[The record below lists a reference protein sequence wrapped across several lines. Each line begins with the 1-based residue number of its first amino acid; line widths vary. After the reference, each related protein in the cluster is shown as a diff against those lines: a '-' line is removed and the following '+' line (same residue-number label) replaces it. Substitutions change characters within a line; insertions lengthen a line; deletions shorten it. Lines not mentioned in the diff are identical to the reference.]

1 MASRTR
7 AITHSRRTILQL
19 GLSAAFAPMA
29 PAIVRAQASDLPPGP
44 IRVILPTLHGG
55 QADTLGRLIGDR
67 VSAAIDRN
75 FVMEPRAGAG
85 GLIAGEYV
93 ARAAPDGNTLLFVT
107 GGHTTFPGLYKS
119 TIKFDAVKDFA
130 FISQISESSF
140 AIAVAP
146 DHPAKSFA
154 HLLELSK
161 KEPGRYT
168 FSSTGV
174 GSTQHLIGEVC
185 QERFGVKWTHVPYP
199 GGPGPV
205 NDVIAGRV
213 DMSINSML
221 TLAPLVNGGKL
232 RALAASSLER
242 DPLLP
247 DTPSFG
253 EISPGF
259 FVGTI
264 LGIAAPA
271 RTPRPIVERLNREIA
286 KVVNTDA
293 MRERLATMANKAKG
307 GTPEEFTATVA
318 QYVER
323 WSGVIEKLGIG
334 R

>member
-1 MASRTR
+1 MASQRR
-7 AITHSRRTILQL
+7 ESGYSRRSILRL
-19 GLSAAFAPMA
+19 AMGAAFVPMA
-29 PAIVRAQASDLPPGP
+29 PTILCAQVPDLPSGP

-67 VSAAIDRN
+67 VGPAIDRS

-93 ARAAPDGNTLLFVT
+93 ARAVPDGNTLLFVT
-107 GGHTTFPGLYKS
+107 GGHTTLPGLYKS
-119 TIKFDAVKDFA
+119 SIKFDAVKDFA
-130 FISQISESSF
+130 FVCQISESSF

-146 DHPAKSFA
+146 EHPAKSFA

-199 GGPGPV
+199 GGAGPV
-205 NDVIAGRV
+205 NDVIGGRV

-221 TLAPLVNGGKL
+221 TLAPLVSAGTL
-232 RALAASSLER
+232 RGLATSSLER
-242 DPLLP
+242 DALLP

-264 LGIAAPA
+264 LGLAAPA

-286 KVVNTDA
+286 KVVNTDT
-293 MRERLATMANKAKG
+293 MRERLATMANKARAG
-307 GTPEEFTATVA
+307 SPEDFTETVA
-318 QYVER
+318 QYVAR
-323 WSGVIEKLGIG
+323 WNGVIEKLGIA

>member
-1 MASRTR
+1 MASPTR
-7 AITHSRRTILQL
+7 AITHSRRKILQF
-19 GLSAAFAPMA
+19 GLSSAFVPMA
-29 PAIVRAQASDLPPGP
+29 PAFVRAQASDLPSGP

-67 VSAAIDRN
+67 VGTAIERN

-93 ARAAPDGNTLLFVT
+93 ARAVPDGNTLLFVT
-107 GGHTTFPGLYKS
+107 GGHTTLPGLYAR
-119 TIKFDAVKDFA
+119 TIRFDAVKDFA
-130 FISQISESSF
+130 FVCQISESSF
-140 AIAVAP
+140 AIAVPP
-146 DHPAKSFA
+146 DHPVKSFA
-154 HLLELSK
+154 HLLDVSK
-161 KEPGRYT
+161 QSPGKIT

-199 GGPGPV
+199 GGAGPI
-205 NDVIAGRV
+205 NDVIGGRV
-213 DMSINSML
+213 DMAINSML
-221 TLAPLVNGGKL
+221 TIAPLVNGAKM
-232 RALAASSLER
+232 RALAVSSTGR

-264 LGIAAPA
+264 LGLAAPA
-271 RTPRPIVERLNREIA
+271 QTPRPIVERLNREIA
-286 KVVNTDA
+286 KVVKTDA
-293 MRERLATMANKAKG
+293 MQERLRGMANKAIG
-307 GTPEEFTATVA
+307 GTPEEFTTTVA

-323 WSGVIEKLGIG
+323 WTGVINKLGIA

>member
-1 MASRTR
+1 VGTY
-7 AITHSRRTILQL
+7 SRRKILQL
-19 GLSAAFAPMA
+19 GLSAVFVPTA
-29 PAIVRAQASDLPPGP
+29 PAFVRAQASDLPAGP

-67 VSAAIDRN
+67 VGPAIDRS

-93 ARAAPDGNTLLFVT
+93 ARATPDGNTLLFVT
-107 GGHTTFPGLYKS
+107 GGHTTLPGLYKR

-130 FISQISESSF
+130 FVCQISESSF

-146 DHPAKSFA
+146 DHPIKSFA

-161 KEPGRYT
+161 ADPGKIT

-185 QERFGVKWTHVPYP
+185 QERFGVNWTHVPYP
-199 GGPGPV
+199 GGAGPV
-205 NDVIAGRV
+205 NDVIGGRV
-213 DMSINSML
+213 DMAINSML
-221 TLAPLVNGGKL
+221 SLAPLVNGGTL
-232 RALAASSLER
+232 RALAVSSLER

-247 DTPSFG
+247 SMPSFG

-264 LGIAAPA
+264 LGLAAPA
-271 RTPRPIVERLNREIA
+271 GTPRPIVERLNREIA
-286 KVVNTDA
+286 KVVNTEV
-293 MRERLATMANKAKG
+293 MRERLATMANKAKA
-307 GTPEEFTATVA
+307 GTPEEFTAIVA
-318 QYVER
+318 EYVAR
-323 WSGVIEKLGIG
+323 WTGVIDKLGIA

>member
-1 MASRTR
+1 MAARVGTY
-7 AITHSRRTILQL
+7 SRRKILQL
-19 GLSAAFAPMA
+19 GLSAVFVPTA
-29 PAIVRAQASDLPPGP
+29 PAFVRAQASDLPAGP

-67 VSAAIDRN
+67 VGPAIDRS

-93 ARAAPDGNTLLFVT
+93 ARATPDGDTLLFVT
-107 GGHTTFPGLYKS
+107 GGHTTLPGLYKR

-130 FISQISESSF
+130 FVCQISESSF

-146 DHPAKSFA
+146 DHPIKSFA

-161 KEPGRYT
+161 ADPGKIT

-185 QERFGVKWTHVPYP
+185 QERFGVNWTHVPYP
-199 GGPGPV
+199 GGAGPV
-205 NDVIAGRV
+205 NDVIGGRV
-213 DMSINSML
+213 DMAINSML
-221 TLAPLVNGGKL
+221 TLAPLVNGGTL
-232 RALAASSLER
+232 RALAVSSLER

-247 DTPSFG
+247 STPSFG

-264 LGIAAPA
+264 LGLAAPA
-271 RTPRPIVERLNREIA
+271 GTPRPIVERLNREIA
-286 KVVNTDA
+286 KVVNTEV
-293 MRERLATMANKAKG
+293 MRERLATMANKAKA
-307 GTPEEFTATVA
+307 GTPEEFTAIVA
-318 QYVER
+318 EYVAR
-323 WSGVIEKLGIG
+323 WTGVIDKLGIA

>member
-1 MASRTR
+1 MTQRVR
-7 AITHSRRTILQL
+7 AVARNRRQVLQL
-19 GLSAAFAPMA
+19 GLSAALAPMA
-29 PAIVRAQASDLPPGP
+29 PAIVRAQASDLPAGP
-44 IRVILPTLHGG
+44 IRVMLPTLHGG

-67 VSAAIDRN
+67 VGPAIDRS

-93 ARAAPDGNTLLFVT
+93 ARAVPDGNTLLFVT
-107 GGHTTFPGLYKS
+107 GGHTTLPGLYARS
-119 TIKFDAVKDFA
+119 IKFDAVKDFA
-130 FISQISESSF
+130 FICQISESSF

-146 DHPAKSFA
+146 EHPAKSFA

-161 KEPGRYT
+161 QDPGKIT
-168 FSSTGV
+168 FSSTGA

-199 GGPGPV
+199 GGAGPV
-205 NDVIAGRV
+205 NDVIGGRV

-221 TLAPLVNGGKL
+221 TLAPLVNGGKM
-232 RALAASSLER
+232 RALAVSSLER

-247 DTPSFG
+247 STPSFG

-264 LGIAAPA
+264 LGLAAPA
-271 RTPRPIVERLNREIA
+271 RTPRPIIERLNREIA
-286 KVVNTDA
+286 KVVNTEAVQD
-293 MRERLATMANKAKG
+293 RLRIMANKPKA

-323 WSGVIEKLGIG
+323 WTGVIQKLGIA

>member
-1 MASRTR
+1 MIAARVG
-7 AITHSRRTILQL
+7 THNRRKILQL
-19 GLSAAFAPMA
+19 GLSAVFVPTA
-29 PAIVRAQASDLPPGP
+29 PAFVRAQASDLPAGP

-67 VSAAIDRN
+67 VGPAIDRS

-93 ARAAPDGNTLLFVT
+93 ARATPDGNTLLFVT
-107 GGHTTFPGLYKS
+107 GGHTTLPGLYNR

-130 FISQISESSF
+130 FVCQISESSF

-146 DHPAKSFA
+146 NHPAKSFA

-161 KEPGRYT
+161 ADPGKIT

-199 GGPGPV
+199 GGAGPV
-205 NDVIAGRV
+205 NDVIGGRV
-213 DMSINSML
+213 DMAINSML
-221 TLAPLVNGGKL
+221 TLAPLVNGGTL
-232 RALAASSLER
+232 RALAVSSLER

-247 DTPSFG
+247 STPSFG

-264 LGIAAPA
+264 LGLAAPA
-271 RTPRPIVERLNREIA
+271 GTPRPIVERLNREIA
-286 KVVNTDA
+286 KVVNTDV
-293 MRERLATMANKAKG
+293 MRERLATMANKAKA
-307 GTPEEFTATVA
+307 GTPEEFTAIVA
-318 QYVER
+318 EYVAR
-323 WSGVIEKLGIG
+323 WTGVIDKLGIA

>member
-1 MASRTR
+1 MASQRR
-7 AITHSRRTILQL
+7 ESGYSRRGILRL
-19 GLSAAFAPMA
+19 AMGAAFVPMA
-29 PAIVRAQASDLPPGP
+29 PTILCAQVPDLPSGP

-67 VSAAIDRN
+67 VGPAIDRS

-93 ARAAPDGNTLLFVT
+93 ARAVPDGNTLLFVT
-107 GGHTTFPGLYKS
+107 GGHTTLPGLYKNS
-119 TIKFDAVKDFA
+119 IKFDAVKDFA
-130 FISQISESSF
+130 FVCQISESSF

-146 DHPAKSFA
+146 EHPAKSFA

-199 GGPGPV
+199 GGAGPV
-205 NDVIAGRV
+205 NDVIGGRV

-221 TLAPLVNGGKL
+221 TLAPLVSAGTL
-232 RALAASSLER
+232 RGLATSSLER
-242 DPLLP
+242 DALLP

-264 LGIAAPA
+264 LGLAAPA

-286 KVVNTDA
+286 RVVNTDA
-293 MRERLATMANKAKG
+293 MRERLATMANKARAG
-307 GTPEEFTATVA
+307 IPEDFTETVA
-318 QYVER
+318 QYVAR
-323 WSGVIEKLGIG
+323 WNGVIEKLGIA

>member
-1 MASRTR
+1 MASRSR
-7 AITHSRRTILQL
+7 AITHSRRTILQF
-19 GLSAAFAPMA
+19 GLSAAFIPMA
-29 PAIVRAQASDLPPGP
+29 PAIARAQASDLPSGP

-67 VSAAIDRN
+67 VGAAIERN

-93 ARAAPDGNTLLFVT
+93 ARAVPDGNTLLFVT
-107 GGHTTFPGLYKS
+107 GGHTTLPGLYAR

-130 FISQISESSF
+130 FICQISELSF
-140 AIAVAP
+140 AIAIPP
-146 DHPAKSFA
+146 DHPVKSFA
-154 HLLELSK
+154 HVLEVSK
-161 KEPGRYT
+161 QSPGKIT

-199 GGPGPV
+199 GGAGPI
-205 NDVIAGRV
+205 NDVIGGRV
-213 DMSINSML
+213 DMAINSML
-221 TLAPLVNGGKL
+221 TIAPLVNGGKM
-232 RALAASSLER
+232 RALAVSSTGR

-264 LGIAAPA
+264 LGLAAPA
-271 RTPRPIVERLNREIA
+271 QTPRPIVERLNREIA
-286 KVVNTDA
+286 KVVKTDV
-293 MRERLATMANKAKG
+293 MRERLATMANKAIG
-307 GTPEEFTATVA
+307 GTPEEFTTTVA
-318 QYVER
+318 QYVAR
-323 WSGVIEKLGIG
+323 WTGVIEKLGIA

>member
-1 MASRTR
+1 
-7 AITHSRRTILQL
+7 
-19 GLSAAFAPMA
+19 MA
-29 PAIVRAQASDLPPGP
+29 PAIVRAQASDLPSGP

-55 QADTLGRLIGDR
+55 QSDTLGRLIGDR
-67 VSAAIDRN
+67 VGPAIDRS
-75 FVMEPRAGAG
+75 FIMEPRAGAG

-93 ARAAPDGNTLLFVT
+93 SRAAPDGNTLLFVT
-107 GGHTTFPGLYKS
+107 GGHTTLPGLYKRS
-119 TIKFDAVKDFA
+119 IKFDAVKDFA
-130 FISQISESSF
+130 FICQISESSF

-146 DHPAKSFA
+146 SHPAKSFT

-161 KEPGRYT
+161 KEPGRYS

-185 QERFGVKWTHVPYP
+185 QERFGMKWTHVPYP
-199 GGPGPV
+199 GGVGPV
-205 NDVIAGRV
+205 NDVIGGHV
-213 DMSINSML
+213 DMSINSMI
-221 TLAPLVNGGKL
+221 TLAPMVNSGKL
-232 RALAASSLER
+232 RALVSSSLGR
-242 DPLLP
+242 DPMLP
-247 DTPSFG
+247 ETPSFG

-264 LGIAAPA
+264 LGLAAPA

-293 MRERLATMANKAKG
+293 MRQRLAAMGNTAKA
-307 GTPEEFTATVA
+307 GTPEEFAATVA

-323 WSGVIEKLGIG
+323 WLGIIEKLGIA

>member
-1 MASRTR
+1 MASRPWATV
-7 AITHSRRTILQL
+7 HNRRKILQL
-19 GLSAAFAPMA
+19 GLSAAFVPMA
-29 PAIVRAQASDLPPGP
+29 PAIVRAQASDLPAGP

-67 VSAAIDRN
+67 VGPAIDRS

-107 GGHTTFPGLYKS
+107 GGHTTLPGLYKNS
-119 TIKFDAVKDFA
+119 IKFDAVKDFA
-130 FISQISESSF
+130 FVCQISESSF

-146 DHPAKSFA
+146 EHPAKSFA

-199 GGPGPV
+199 GGAGPV
-205 NDVIAGRV
+205 NDVIGGRV

-221 TLAPLVNGGKL
+221 TLAPLVQ
-232 RALAASSLER
+232 RRHAAGPRCQARWSAM
-242 DPLLP
+242 PLLP

-264 LGIAAPA
+264 LGLAAPA
-271 RTPRPIVERLNREIA
+271 THAATDRRTAQPGDRQGREHRRHAGAAAPRWPTRPRPERPRNSPRRWP
-286 KVVNTDA
+286 NTWPA
-293 MRERLATMANKAKG
+293 GPA
-307 GTPEEFTATVA
+307 
-318 QYVER
+318 
-323 WSGVIEKLGIG
+323 
-334 R
+334 

>member
-1 MASRTR
+1 VGTY
-7 AITHSRRTILQL
+7 SRRKILQL
-19 GLSAAFAPMA
+19 GLSAVFVPTA
-29 PAIVRAQASDLPPGP
+29 PAFVRAQASDLPAGP

-67 VSAAIDRN
+67 VGPAIDRS

-93 ARAAPDGNTLLFVT
+93 ARATPDGNTLLFVT
-107 GGHTTFPGLYKS
+107 GGHTTLPGLYKR

-130 FISQISESSF
+130 FVCQISESSF

-146 DHPAKSFA
+146 DHPIKSFA

-161 KEPGRYT
+161 ADPGKIT

-185 QERFGVKWTHVPYP
+185 QERFGVNWTHVPYP
-199 GGPGPV
+199 GGAGPV
-205 NDVIAGRV
+205 NDVIGGRV
-213 DMSINSML
+213 DMAINSML
-221 TLAPLVNGGKL
+221 TLAPLVNGGTL
-232 RALAASSLER
+232 RALAVSSLER

-247 DTPSFG
+247 STPSFG

-264 LGIAAPA
+264 LGLAAPA
-271 RTPRPIVERLNREIA
+271 GTPRPIVERLNREIA
-286 KVVNTDA
+286 KVVNTEV
-293 MRERLATMANKAKG
+293 MRERLATMANKAKA
-307 GTPEEFTATVA
+307 GTPEEFTAIVA
-318 QYVER
+318 EYVAR
-323 WSGVIEKLGIG
+323 WTGVIDKLGIA

>member
-1 MASRTR
+1 MASQRR
-7 AITHSRRTILQL
+7 ESGYSRRSILRL
-19 GLSAAFAPMA
+19 AMGAAFVPMA
-29 PAIVRAQASDLPPGP
+29 PTILCAQVPDLPSGP

-67 VSAAIDRN
+67 VGPAIDRS

-93 ARAAPDGNTLLFVT
+93 ARAVPDGNTLLFVT
-107 GGHTTFPGLYKS
+107 GGHTTLPGLYKNS
-119 TIKFDAVKDFA
+119 IKFDAVKDFA
-130 FISQISESSF
+130 FVCQISESSF

-146 DHPAKSFA
+146 EHPAKSFA

-199 GGPGPV
+199 GGAGPV
-205 NDVIAGRV
+205 NDVIGGRV

-221 TLAPLVNGGKL
+221 TLAPLVSAGTL
-232 RALAASSLER
+232 RGLATSSLER
-242 DPLLP
+242 DALLP

-264 LGIAAPA
+264 LGLAAPA
-271 RTPRPIVERLNREIA
+271 RTPRPIVERLNREIV
-286 KVVNTDA
+286 KVVNTDT
-293 MRERLATMANKAKG
+293 MRERLATMANKARAG
-307 GTPEEFTATVA
+307 SPEDFTETVA
-318 QYVER
+318 QYVAR
-323 WSGVIEKLGIG
+323 WNGVIEKLGIA

>member
-1 MASRTR
+1 MAARVGTY
-7 AITHSRRTILQL
+7 SRRKILQL
-19 GLSAAFAPMA
+19 GLSAVFVPTA
-29 PAIVRAQASDLPPGP
+29 PAFVRAQASDLPAGP

-67 VSAAIDRN
+67 VGPAIDRS

-93 ARAAPDGNTLLFVT
+93 ARATPDGNTLLFVT
-107 GGHTTFPGLYKS
+107 GGHTTLPGLYKR

-130 FISQISESSF
+130 FVCQISESSF

-146 DHPAKSFA
+146 DHPIKSFA

-161 KEPGRYT
+161 ADPGKIT

-185 QERFGVKWTHVPYP
+185 QERFGVNWTHVPYP
-199 GGPGPV
+199 GGAGPV
-205 NDVIAGRV
+205 NDVIGGRV
-213 DMSINSML
+213 DMAINSML
-221 TLAPLVNGGKL
+221 TLAPLVNGGTL
-232 RALAASSLER
+232 RALAVSSLER

-247 DTPSFG
+247 STPSFG

-264 LGIAAPA
+264 LGLAAPA
-271 RTPRPIVERLNREIA
+271 GTPRPIVERLNREIA
-286 KVVNTDA
+286 KVVNTEV
-293 MRERLATMANKAKG
+293 MRERLATMANKAKA
-307 GTPEEFTATVA
+307 GTPEEFTAIVA
-318 QYVER
+318 EYVAR
-323 WSGVIEKLGIG
+323 WTGVIDKLGIA

>member
-1 MASRTR
+1 
-7 AITHSRRTILQL
+7 
-19 GLSAAFAPMA
+19 MA
-29 PAIVRAQASDLPPGP
+29 PAIVRAQASDLPAGP

-67 VSAAIDRN
+67 VGPAIDRS

-107 GGHTTFPGLYKS
+107 GGHTTLPGLYKNS
-119 TIKFDAVKDFA
+119 IKFDAVKDFA
-130 FISQISESSF
+130 FVCQISESSF

-146 DHPAKSFA
+146 EHPAKSFA

-199 GGPGPV
+199 GGAGPV
-205 NDVIAGRV
+205 NDVIGGRV

-221 TLAPLVNGGKL
+221 TLAPLVSAGTL
-232 RALAASSLER
+232 RGLASSSLER

-247 DTPSFG
+247 NVPSFG
-253 EISPGF
+253 EISARLFRRHDSRPGRAGAHPTTDRRTAQPGDRQGREHRRHA
-259 FVGTI
+259 GTAGHDGQQGQSAERRRI
-264 LGIAAPA
+264 SPRRWPNTWPAGAA
-271 RTPRPIVERLNREIA
+271 
-286 KVVNTDA
+286 
-293 MRERLATMANKAKG
+293 
-307 GTPEEFTATVA
+307 
-318 QYVER
+318 
-323 WSGVIEKLGIG
+323 
-334 R
+334 

>member
-1 MASRTR
+1 M
-7 AITHSRRTILQL
+7 
-19 GLSAAFAPMA
+19 
-29 PAIVRAQASDLPPGP
+29 
-44 IRVILPTLHGG
+44 
-55 QADTLGRLIGDR
+55 
-67 VSAAIDRN
+67 
-75 FVMEPRAGAG
+75 
-85 GLIAGEYV
+85 
-93 ARAAPDGNTLLFVT
+93 
-107 GGHTTFPGLYKS
+107 
-119 TIKFDAVKDFA
+119 
-130 FISQISESSF
+130 SF

-146 DHPAKSFA
+146 EHPAKSFA

-199 GGPGPV
+199 GGAGPV
-205 NDVIAGRV
+205 NDVIGGRV

-221 TLAPLVNGGKL
+221 TLAPLVSAGTL
-232 RALAASSLER
+232 RGLASSSLER
-242 DPLLP
+242 DALLP

-264 LGIAAPA
+264 LGLAAPA

-293 MRERLATMANKAKG
+293 MRERLATMANKARA
-307 GTPEEFTATVA
+307 GTPEDFTETVA
-318 QYVER
+318 QYVAR
-323 WSGVIEKLGIG
+323 WNGVIEKLGIA

>member
-1 MASRTR
+1 MLPR
-7 AITHSRRTILQL
+7 ALDHHSRRKVLQL
-19 GLSAAFAPMA
+19 GLAAAFVPAAP
-29 PAIVRAQASDLPPGP
+29 PIVRAQASDLPSGP

-55 QADTLGRLIGDR
+55 QADTLGRLIGDQ
-67 VSAAIDRN
+67 VGPAIDRS

-93 ARAAPDGNTLLFVT
+93 ARAAPDGNMLLFVT
-107 GGHTTFPGLYKS
+107 GGHTTLPGLYKS

-130 FISQISESSF
+130 FVCQISESSF

-146 DHPAKSFA
+146 GHPAKSFQ

-161 KEPGRYT
+161 QDPGKIT

-199 GGPGPV
+199 GGAGPV
-205 NDVIAGRV
+205 NDVIGGRV
-213 DMSINSML
+213 DMAINSML

-232 RALAASSLER
+232 RALASSALER
-242 DPLLP
+242 DALLP

-264 LGIAAPA
+264 LGLAAPA
-271 RTPRPIVERLNREIA
+271 RTPRAIVERLNREIA

-293 MRERLATMANKAKG
+293 MRERLATMANKANA

-323 WSGVIEKLGIG
+323 WTAVIEKLGIG

>member
-1 MASRTR
+1 MASQRR
-7 AITHSRRTILQL
+7 ESGYSRRSILRL
-19 GLSAAFAPMA
+19 AMGAAFVPMA
-29 PAIVRAQASDLPPGP
+29 PTILCAQVPDLPSGP

-67 VSAAIDRN
+67 VGPAIDRS

-93 ARAAPDGNTLLFVT
+93 ARAVPDGNTLLFVT
-107 GGHTTFPGLYKS
+107 GGHTTLPGLYKNS
-119 TIKFDAVKDFA
+119 IKFDAVKDFA
-130 FISQISESSF
+130 FVCQISESSF

-146 DHPAKSFA
+146 EHPAKSFA

-199 GGPGPV
+199 GGAGPV
-205 NDVIAGRV
+205 NDVIGGRV

-221 TLAPLVNGGKL
+221 TLAPLVSAGTL
-232 RALAASSLER
+232 RGLATSSLER
-242 DPLLP
+242 DALLP

-264 LGIAAPA
+264 LGLAAPA

-293 MRERLATMANKAKG
+293 MRDRLAAMANKARAG
-307 GTPEEFTATVA
+307 SPEDFAETVA
-318 QYVER
+318 QYVAR
-323 WSGVIEKLGIG
+323 WNGVIEKLGIA

>member
-1 MASRTR
+1 MR
-7 AITHSRRTILQL
+7 AARVGTYSRRKILQL
-19 GLSAAFAPMA
+19 GLSAVFVPTA
-29 PAIVRAQASDLPPGP
+29 PAFVRAQASDLPAGP

-67 VSAAIDRN
+67 VGPAIDRS

-93 ARAAPDGNTLLFVT
+93 ARATPDGDTLLFVT
-107 GGHTTFPGLYKS
+107 GGHTTLPGLYKR

-130 FISQISESSF
+130 FVCQISESSF

-146 DHPAKSFA
+146 DHPIKSFA

-161 KEPGRYT
+161 ADPGKIT

-185 QERFGVKWTHVPYP
+185 QERFGVNWTHVPYP
-199 GGPGPV
+199 GGAGPV
-205 NDVIAGRV
+205 NDVIGGRV
-213 DMSINSML
+213 DMAINSML
-221 TLAPLVNGGKL
+221 SLAPLVNGGTL
-232 RALAASSLER
+232 RALAVSSLER

-247 DTPSFG
+247 SMPSFG

-264 LGIAAPA
+264 LGLAAPA
-271 RTPRPIVERLNREIA
+271 GTPRPIVERLNREIA
-286 KVVNTDA
+286 KVVNTEV
-293 MRERLATMANKAKG
+293 MRERLATMANKAKA
-307 GTPEEFTATVA
+307 GTPEEFTAIVA
-318 QYVER
+318 EYVAR
-323 WSGVIEKLGIG
+323 WTGVIDKLGIA

>member
-1 MASRTR
+1 MASQRR
-7 AITHSRRTILQL
+7 ESGYSRRSILRL
-19 GLSAAFAPMA
+19 AMGAAFVPMA
-29 PAIVRAQASDLPPGP
+29 PTILCAQVPDLPSGP

-67 VSAAIDRN
+67 VGPAIDRS

-93 ARAAPDGNTLLFVT
+93 ARAVPDGNTLLFVT
-107 GGHTTFPGLYKS
+107 GGHTTLPGLYKNS
-119 TIKFDAVKDFA
+119 IKFDAVKDFA
-130 FISQISESSF
+130 FVCQISESSF

-146 DHPAKSFA
+146 EHPAKSFA

-199 GGPGPV
+199 GGAGPV
-205 NDVIAGRV
+205 NDVIGGRV

-221 TLAPLVNGGKL
+221 TLAPLVSAGTL
-232 RALAASSLER
+232 RGLATSSLER
-242 DPLLP
+242 DALLP

-264 LGIAAPA
+264 LGLAAPA

-286 KVVNTDA
+286 RVVNTDA
-293 MRERLATMANKAKG
+293 MRERLATMANKARAG
-307 GTPEEFTATVA
+307 SPEDFAETVA
-318 QYVER
+318 QYVAR
-323 WSGVIEKLGIG
+323 WNGVIEKLGIA

>member
-1 MASRTR
+1 MR
-7 AITHSRRTILQL
+7 AARVGTYSRRKILQL
-19 GLSAAFAPMA
+19 GLSAVFVPTA
-29 PAIVRAQASDLPPGP
+29 PAFVRAQASDLPAGP

-67 VSAAIDRN
+67 VGPAIDRS

-93 ARAAPDGNTLLFVT
+93 ARATPDGNTLLFVT
-107 GGHTTFPGLYKS
+107 GGHTTLPGLYKR

-130 FISQISESSF
+130 FVCQISESSF

-146 DHPAKSFA
+146 DHPIKSFA

-161 KEPGRYT
+161 ADPGKIT

-185 QERFGVKWTHVPYP
+185 QERFGVNWTHVPYP
-199 GGPGPV
+199 GGAGPV
-205 NDVIAGRV
+205 NDVIGGRV
-213 DMSINSML
+213 DMAINSML
-221 TLAPLVNGGKL
+221 SLAPLVNGGTL
-232 RALAASSLER
+232 RALAVSSLER

-247 DTPSFG
+247 SMPSFG

-264 LGIAAPA
+264 LGLAAPA
-271 RTPRPIVERLNREIA
+271 GTPRPIVERLNREIA
-286 KVVNTDA
+286 KVVNTEV
-293 MRERLATMANKAKG
+293 MRERLATMANKAKA
-307 GTPEEFTATVA
+307 GTPEEFTAIVA
-318 QYVER
+318 EYVAR
-323 WSGVIEKLGIG
+323 WTGVIDKLGIA

>member
-1 MASRTR
+1 MASQRR
-7 AITHSRRTILQL
+7 ESGYSRRSILRL
-19 GLSAAFAPMA
+19 AMGAAFVPMA
-29 PAIVRAQASDLPPGP
+29 PTILCAQVPDLPSGP

-67 VSAAIDRN
+67 VGPAIDRS

-93 ARAAPDGNTLLFVT
+93 ARAVPDGNTLLFVT
-107 GGHTTFPGLYKS
+107 GGHTTLPGLYKNS
-119 TIKFDAVKDFA
+119 IKFDAVKDFA
-130 FISQISESSF
+130 FVCQISESSF

-146 DHPAKSFA
+146 EHPAKSFA

-199 GGPGPV
+199 GGAGPV
-205 NDVIAGRV
+205 NDVIGGRV

-221 TLAPLVNGGKL
+221 TLAPLVSAGTL
-232 RALAASSLER
+232 RGLATSSLER
-242 DPLLP
+242 DALLP

-264 LGIAAPA
+264 LGLAAPA

-286 KVVNTDA
+286 RVVNTDA
-293 MRERLATMANKAKG
+293 MRERLATMANKAKAG
-307 GTPEEFTATVA
+307 PPEDFTETVA
-318 QYVER
+318 QYVAR
-323 WSGVIEKLGIG
+323 WNGVIEKLGIA

>member
-107 GGHTTFPGLYKS
+107 GGHTTLPGLYKS

-130 FISQISESSF
+130 FISQISELSF

>member
-1 MASRTR
+1 MAVRSNVHNRR
-7 AITHSRRTILQL
+7 AVLRL
-19 GLSAAFAPMA
+19 GFSAAVVPIA
-29 PAIVRAQASDLPPGP
+29 PAIVRAQASDLPAGP

-55 QADTLGRLIGDR
+55 QADTLGRLIGDA
-67 VSAAIDRN
+67 VGAAVNRS

-93 ARAAPDGNTLLFVT
+93 ARTAPDGNTLLFVT
-107 GGHTTFPGLYKS
+107 GGHTTLPGLYAKS
-119 TIKFDAVKDFA
+119 IKFDAVKDFA
-130 FISQISESSF
+130 FICQISESSF

-146 DHPAKSFA
+146 EHPTKSFA
-154 HLLELSK
+154 DLLDLSK
-161 KEPGRYT
+161 KDPGKVT

-199 GGPGPV
+199 GGAGPV
-205 NDVIAGRV
+205 NDVIGGRV
-213 DMSINSML
+213 DVAINSML

-232 RALAASSLER
+232 RALAVSSLER

-247 DTPSFG
+247 NTQSFG

-264 LGIAAPA
+264 LGLAAPA
-271 RTPRPIVERLNREIA
+271 QTPRPIVERLNREIA
-286 KVVNTDA
+286 KAVNTDA
-293 MRERLATMANKAKG
+293 MRQRLAGMANRAKA

-318 QYVER
+318 QYVAR
-323 WSGVIEKLGIG
+323 WTGVIEKLGIA

>member
-1 MASRTR
+1 MPTRGR
-7 AITHSRRTILQL
+7 AIACNRRRILEL
-19 GLSAAFAPMA
+19 GLSAAFVPMA
-29 PAIVRAQASDLPPGP
+29 PAILRAQMSDLPAGP
-44 IRVILPTLHGG
+44 IRVILPTLYGG
-55 QADTLGRLIGDR
+55 QSDTLGRLIGDR
-67 VSAAIDRN
+67 VGPAIDRS

-107 GGHTTFPGLYKS
+107 GGHTTLPGLYARS
-119 TIKFDAVKDFA
+119 IKFDAVKDFA
-130 FISQISESSF
+130 FVCQISESSF

-161 KEPGRYT
+161 QDPGKIT

-199 GGPGPV
+199 GGAGPV
-205 NDVIAGRV
+205 NDVIGGRV
-213 DMSINSML
+213 DMSINAML
-221 TLAPLVNGGKL
+221 TLAPLVNGGKM
-232 RALAASSLER
+232 RALAVSSAER

-264 LGIAAPA
+264 LGLAAPA
-271 RTPRPIVERLNREIA
+271 RTPRPIIERLNREIA

-293 MRERLATMANKAKG
+293 MRQRLAGMANKAKG

-323 WSGVIEKLGIG
+323 WSGVIGKLGIA

>member
-1 MASRTR
+1 MTAARVG
-7 AITHSRRTILQL
+7 THNRRKILQL
-19 GLSAAFAPMA
+19 GLSAMFVPAA
-29 PAIVRAQASDLPPGP
+29 PAFVRAQASDLPAGP

-67 VSAAIDRN
+67 VGPAIDRS

-93 ARAAPDGNTLLFVT
+93 ARATPDGNTLLFVT
-107 GGHTTFPGLYKS
+107 GGHTTLPGLYNR

-130 FISQISESSF
+130 FICQISESSF

-161 KEPGRYT
+161 ADPGKIT

-199 GGPGPV
+199 GGAGPV
-205 NDVIAGRV
+205 NDVIGGRV
-213 DMSINSML
+213 DMAINSML
-221 TLAPLVNGGKL
+221 TLAPLVNGDKL
-232 RALAASSLER
+232 RALAVSSLER

-247 DTPSFG
+247 GTPSFG

-264 LGIAAPA
+264 LGLAAPA
-271 RTPRPIVERLNREIA
+271 GTPRPIVERLNREIA

-293 MRERLATMANKAKG
+293 MRERLATMANKAKA
-307 GTPEEFTATVA
+307 GTPEEFTAIVA
-318 QYVER
+318 EYVAR
-323 WSGVIEKLGIG
+323 WTGVIDKLGIA